1 MISSLRL
8 QNFRCFEALALDFS
22 EAGAVMVGANAM
34 GKTSILE
41 AVCVLVRLQSPRST
55 RMGKMTKVGL
65 SGFGV
70 AGCCWENEIQ
80 VRYGARGG
88 VEMKLDGEVVA
99 RQSDYLRSGGLVVW
113 MGNDDLALVRGSGS
127 VRRRYLDFIGCQLDP
142 MYRDHLNR
150 YGRVLKARNI
160 LLKDRVLRE
169 AELAAYSE
177 LLIKHGDYLTESRRR
192 LVESLEPMASA
203 AQSNVSACDERV
215 GMEYVAGAGDDL
227 AASLEMTRERERR
240 QGQTVAGPHRD
251 ELRLSVNG
259 MAAVDFA
266 SEGQQRTLALSLKL
280 AQGDLLHQK
289 AGRLPIY
296 LLDDIFGE
304 LDTDR
309 RNALMGELPSKAQ
322 KLITTTNIDWMQE
335 DFTVIDMKEIGTT
348 NRHGSDES

>member
-8 QNFRCFEALALDFS
+8 QNFRCFDALALEFP

-41 AVCVLVRLQSPRST
+41 AVCVLVRLQSPRSM
-55 RMGKMTKVGL
+55 RMGKMVQVGEA
-65 SGFGV
+65 GFGV
-70 AGCCWENEIQ
+70 AGCCWESEIQ
-80 VRYGARGG
+80 VRYAGRRGM
-88 VEMKLDGEVVA
+88 EMKLDDEAVA

-127 VRRRYLDFIGCQLDP
+127 VRRRYLDFLGCQLDP

-160 LLKDRVLRE
+160 LLKDRVTRE
-169 AELAAYSE
+169 AEISAYSE
-177 LLIKHGDYLTESRRR
+177 LLVKHGDYLTVSRRR
-192 LVESLEPMASA
+192 LVESLEPLASA
-203 AQSNVSACDERV
+203 AQSAVSACDERV
-215 GMEYVAGAGDDL
+215 GMEYVPGAGDDL
-227 AASLEMTRERERR
+227 SASLEMTRERERR
-240 QGQTVAGPHRD
+240 VGQTVAGPHRD
-251 ELRLSVNG
+251 ELRLSING

-266 SEGQQRTLALSLKL
+266 SEGQQRTLALALKL
-280 AQGDLLHQK
+280 AQGDLLEKQ

-309 RNALMGELPSKAQ
+309 RNALMGELPSEAQ
-322 KLITTTNIDWMQE
+322 KLITTTNIDWME
-335 DFTVIDMKEIGTT
+335 DDFAVIDMVGVGTT
-348 NRHGSDES
+348 DRHRSD